1 MLAADAEGRG
11 ELVQLLS
18 TLFIKYGTAE
28 LQRSIEAVTA
38 QACEPVGGAV
48 FSCFDGRK
56 IVKGSIVQIQLG
68 AAVRRNQA
76 AWCRYVVRSIA
87 FFVDSYVIYIQF
99 LPLNLYSGALP
110 FLMLSVSRKLL

>member
-68 AAVRRNQA
+68 RLSAGIRLPGAGM
-76 AWCRYVVRSIA
+76 WCEA
-87 FFVDSYVIYIQF
+87 
-99 LPLNLYSGALP
+99 
-110 FLMLSVSRKLL
+110 

>member
-18 TLFIKYGTAE
+18 ILFVKCRYGTAE
-28 LQRSIEAVTA
+28 LQSSIEAVTA

-48 FSCFDGRK
+48 FCCFDGRK

-76 AWCRYVVRSIA
+76 ALCRDVVRGIA
-87 FFVDSYVIYIQF
+87 FFVDSYVIYIPVF
-99 LPLNLYSGALP
+99 AA
-110 FLMLSVSRKLL
+110 

>member
-18 TLFIKYGTAE
+18 ILLVKCRYGTAE

-48 FSCFDGRK
+48 FCCFDGRK

-76 AWCRYVVRSIA
+76 ACAGMWCEA
-87 FFVDSYVIYIQF
+87 
-99 LPLNLYSGALP
+99 
-110 FLMLSVSRKLL
+110 

>member
-87 FFVDSYVIYIQF
+87 FFVDSDVIYILVF
-99 LPLNLYSGALP
+99 AA
-110 FLMLSVSRKLL
+110 

>member
-87 FFVDSYVIYIQF
+87 FLVDSYVIYIPVF
-99 LPLNLYSGALP
+99 AA
-110 FLMLSVSRKLL
+110 

>member
-56 IVKGSIVQIQLG
+56 IVKGSI
-68 AAVRRNQA
+68 
-76 AWCRYVVRSIA
+76 
-87 FFVDSYVIYIQF
+87 F
-99 LPLNLYSGALP
+99 LNLILAENGQKNYK
-110 FLMLSVSRKLL
+110 FNINFRFVTIEEFT

>member
-18 TLFIKYGTAE
+18 ILFVKCRYGTAE

-48 FSCFDGRK
+48 FCCFDGRK

-76 AWCRYVVRSIA
+76 ALCRNVVRGIA
-87 FFVDSYVIYIQF
+87 FFVDSDVIYI
-99 LPLNLYSGALP
+99 L
-110 FLMLSVSRKLL
+110 VSAA